1 METSDGFRP
10 KRSASVLAGV
20 SVVLCGDLGGTNSRL
35 ELFRVEDPRGL
46 DASALHQ
53 VGKIQPLSKCT
64 YKNDNIEGDFTDLLH
79 RFLRDSNLPLFEL
92 VAGCLAVAGPVSKD
106 RVVFTNLCWV
116 IDARSLE
123 DEFEMP
129 RGSMRLVNDFAANGY
144 GVVTLEASD
153 YDEISP
159 HGPIVPTVGAP
170 VACVGAGTGLG
181 ETFATSSE
189 TSGGLIYDAW
199 PSEGGHVAFAP
210 RDDLQCELLL
220 HLMGKFHGRVSTERV
235 VSGKGIVNV
244 YEFLATKFPDEVDT
258 TIDAKIRFE
267 TEGAMYV
274 SRSSYDNALCER
286 VITLVLDA
294 YGAELGNAAV
304 KWLPFGGLYIAGGI
318 AIKNLD
324 RIRDPDSPFMRAY
337 LDRGRLKTV
346 LDKIPLREPPPKY
359 HPFLH
364 PYPSL
369 HPSLHPSFS
378 DFSSSTQVLL
388 RSMTLASEVPTIL
401 PSRCSSSPISA
412 IKLPPLVQVSR
423 RRQAQGAPPIWMRPL
438 SHPNLGRWTWR

>member
-1 METSDGFRP
+1 MSYAGTFILAYAGYADAILCWCFILAYSDSNTEGLSESPRAYQLTSASTARPTSSPRVGFPSIIFADMETSDGLRP

-35 ELFRVEDPRGL
+35 ELFRVEDPSGL

-53 VGKIQPLSKCT
+53 VGKTQPLSKCT

-244 YEFLATKFPDEVDT
+244 YEFLATKFPDEVDA

-364 PYPSL
+364 PYPSIP
-369 HPSLHPSFS
+369 PS
-378 DFSSSTQVLL
+378 
-388 RSMTLASEVPTIL
+388 IL
-401 PSRCSSSPISA
+401 PSFLR
-412 IKLPPLVQVSR
+412 
-423 RRQAQGAPPIWMRPL
+423 
-438 SHPNLGRWTWR
+438 

>member
-1 METSDGFRP
+1 MEKFDWSRPATVLHLHRRVGFPSIIFADMETSDGLRP

-64 YKNDNIEGDFTDLLH
+64 YKNDNVEGNFTDLLH
-79 RFLRDSNLPLFEL
+79 QFLRDSNLPLFEL

-364 PYPSL
+364 PYPS
-369 HPSLHPSFS
+369 
-378 DFSSSTQVLL
+378 
-388 RSMTLASEVPTIL
+388 IL
-401 PSRCSSSPISA
+401 PSFLR
-412 IKLPPLVQVSR
+412 
-423 RRQAQGAPPIWMRPL
+423 
-438 SHPNLGRWTWR
+438 